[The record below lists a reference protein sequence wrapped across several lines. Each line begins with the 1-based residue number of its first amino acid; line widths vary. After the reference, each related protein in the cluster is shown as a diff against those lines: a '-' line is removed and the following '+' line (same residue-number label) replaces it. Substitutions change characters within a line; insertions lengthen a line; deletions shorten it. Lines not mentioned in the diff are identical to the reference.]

1 MVVDEMQRR
10 LQSSTFSQKS
20 QKLARAH
27 LSDNTTSRTGIRSN
41 ESAVPML
48 KQRFNTTLCA
58 IMYESGIVNL
68 PEYIIRYHVAI
79 LGVDHIQ
86 LGVYTLDGDMRLSQ
100 AVGVADRL
108 LQPDID
114 NGKLSTSKMS
124 WSDSIGLIIC
134 PNPYVQIQMAFNQDC
149 KI

>member
-1 MVVDEMQRR
+1 
-10 LQSSTFSQKS
+10 
-20 QKLARAH
+20 
-27 LSDNTTSRTGIRSN
+27 
-41 ESAVPML
+41 
-48 KQRFNTTLCA
+48 
-58 IMYESGIVNL
+58 MYESGIVNL

-114 NGKLSTSKMS
+114 NGKLSISKMS

-134 PNPYVQIQMAFNQDC
+134 PNPYVQIQIQNGFQPRL
-149 KI
+149 